1 MQRKLKLLFP
11 LVITFSVIFLFY
23 LKRFIL
29 LKFYPPVC
37 NLFIFMV
44 FFTSLFGNETV
55 IQKIAKT
62 FNPLND
68 KEIIYTRNLTYVWC
82 VFLFLNFIMSCFTI
96 FLPDKIWLVYNGCI
110 SYILIGL
117 LFGIEYIV
125 RIICRKRNLI

>member
-44 FFTSLFGNETV
+44 FFTSLFGKETV

-62 FNPLND
+62 FSPLND

-82 VFLFLNFIMSCFTI
+82 VLLFLNFIMSSFTI